1 MSEMVDV
8 VNESGMVVGTMSREE
23 SETLNHLIQNVIV
36 FIFNSKGEVWIQK
49 RPTTKKHF
57 PGLWDVSACG
67 AIFSG
72 EAPDT
77 AAERETVE
85 ETGIK
90 LALSHAETFLN
101 IFPGHDGQTFRRL
114 SHLYIGLSNEKPKEN
129 VEVDE
134 FKAVPY
140 KQLEKEVTKNPSQYV
155 SSLLIELQKAV
166 LAYKRMRRGK

>member
-8 VNESGMVVGTMSREE
+8 VDESGTVVGTMSREE

-49 RPTTKKHF
+49 RSITKKHF

-72 EAPDT
+72 EAPNA
-77 AAERETVE
+77 AAERETAE

-140 KQLEKEVTKNPSQYV
+140 KQLENEVTKNPSQYV

-166 LAYKRMRRGK
+166 LAYKRLKKK